1 MSSTSQDSAHHFFAE
16 AHHLTSEAKFTIT
29 ALPNAEIR
37 AVEALVHKLYA
48 VRRILSDL
56 DDPYS
61 DPVEL
66 QSSHN
71 VHIERLWRDVR
82 KDSLEA
88 YRKIFEYLEQNNLL
102 DMSNSIQRL
111 CLFVVFQPRIQESL
125 SRTADAWNHHRL
137 RTEGHKSPVA
147 IYELSREYA
156 KTRGYWTG
164 DPGDDIHT
172 AQHPSYGFEPEET
185 PGDHQVQEE
194 DSDSIQV
201 NEDGD
206 VTFVREAFEHMDFDF
221 RRDDG
226 NWGIEVY
233 CEAVQRLKV
242 FVESL

>member
-66 QSSHN
+66 QSL
-71 VHIERLWRDVR
+71 VDY
-82 KDSLEA
+82 DSLEA

-102 DMSNSIQRL
+102 DMSNSIQHL

-125 SRTADAWNHHRL
+125 SCTADAWNHHWL

-185 PGDHQVQEE
+185 LGDHQVREE

-206 VTFVREAFEHMDFDF
+206 VTFVHEAFEHMDFDF
-221 RRDDG
+221 RHDNG